1 MMGFLSD
8 AKDRLVES
16 VAPAFL
22 NTSVLKPYGRIVT
35 LKLNSKQKRMDADL
49 ELKGERELV
58 RAQVDQ
64 YELIQEEGR
73 LFLSIQAISTSREWL
88 TELAVHFL
96 VGRRILVPPEAA
108 KFLSRLL

>member
-16 VAPAFL
+16 MAPALL
-22 NTSVLKPYGRIVT
+22 NTSVLKPYGRIVA
-35 LKLNSKQKRMDADL
+35 LKLNSKRRKLEVDL

-58 RAQVDQ
+58 RVQVDE
-64 YELIQEEGR
+64 YELTRLEGK
-73 LFLSIQAISTSREWL
+73 LFLSLQAVSTSREWL
-88 TELAVHFL
+88 TELAAHFL
-96 VGRRILVPPEAA
+96 VGKRILVPPEAA